1 MKEQRKEERIKDV
14 NEITITV
21 LSGDKNLPKDK
32 SFYNYSED
40 ISVSGAK
47 IQANILLPVDTLLMI
62 DFTLKTVHK
71 QITAIGRIKWIKVI
85 IEDKYYEAGVE
96 FVDTPDE
103 AIKKLEDYL
112 SWKQKSIKS
121 NPFGMSF

>member
-1 MKEQRKEERIKDV
+1 MEEKRKAERLKDV

-21 LSGDKNLPKDK
+21 VSGEKNLPKEK
-32 SFYNYSED
+32 TLYNYSED

-47 IQANILLPVDTLLMI
+47 IQANILLPVDTLIKI
-62 DFTLKTVHK
+62 DFKLKNLQQK
-71 QITAIGRIKWIKVI
+71 ISAIGRVKWIKIV

-103 AIKKLEDYL
+103 AIKKLEDYI
-112 SWKQKSIKS
+112 SWKQKSIS
-121 NPFGMSF
+121 LNPFGMSF